1 MNRAQLFTLAG
12 LVILSSG
19 SASATSIDFQGL
31 DPARSASVWMDFTY
45 LPGDTM
51 LDGQTATGQ
60 TQVTEQ
66 ISVGVLNL
74 SFDGSLQ
81 LQDAFCLDR
90 FNYISN
96 GSYDVNLSAPN
107 TVSNGERAAWMLHDV
122 LPLINAAPGVAE
134 QQNLAAALQLAIW
147 DVVHDNGDGFAL
159 GRIQMSS
166 DPAHV
171 TDPIIMNLAQSF
183 ITASV
188 GNSYIHSLVISNV
201 NADALTQR
209 LIVDRPGDGVP
220 EPSTWALALTGL
232 ALAGLGRLKRS

>member
-1 MNRAQLFTLAG
+1 MNRAQLFTLAA
-12 LVILSSG
+12 LAMFASG
-19 SASATSIDFQGL
+19 YASATTIDFQGL

-51 LDGQTATGQ
+51 LDGQTASAETK
-60 TQVTEQ
+60 VTEQ
-66 ISVGVLNL
+66 IGVGVLNL

-90 FNYISN
+90 FNYISSGN
-96 GSYDVNLSAPN
+96 YTVNLSAPN
-107 TVSNGERAAWMLHDV
+107 VVNNGEQAAWMLHEV
-122 LPLINAAPGVAE
+122 LPLINAAPNATE
-134 QQNLAAALQLAIW
+134 QGNLAAALQLAIW
-147 DVVHDNGDGFAL
+147 DVVHDNGDGFSQ

-166 DPAHV
+166 DPANV
-171 TDPIIMNLAQSF
+171 TDPIILNLAQSF

-188 GNSYIHSLVISNV
+188 GNAYIHAVVISNV

-220 EPSTWALALTGL
+220 EPSTWAMALTGL